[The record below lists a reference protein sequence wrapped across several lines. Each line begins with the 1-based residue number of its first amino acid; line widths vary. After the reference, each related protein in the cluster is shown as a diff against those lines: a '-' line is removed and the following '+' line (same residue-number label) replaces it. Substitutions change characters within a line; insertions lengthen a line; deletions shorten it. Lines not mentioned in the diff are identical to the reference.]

1 MLHALVVGEIAI
13 RQAQGRPVTLS
24 RGRDLR
30 RRGVL
35 ANDRTTA
42 RRHLLYSNY
51 IRLKISSFGF
61 TKPSESK
68 DPSRWLVYLLRSP
81 NGQFFS
87 INFDGVF

>member
-35 ANDRTTA
+35 ANDSTTA
-42 RRHLLYSNY
+42 RRHLLYSNH
-51 IRLKISSFGF
+51 IR
-61 TKPSESK
+61 
-68 DPSRWLVYLLRSP
+68 
-81 NGQFFS
+81 
-87 INFDGVF
+87 